1 MKPKLLIRLSMVF
14 ILVHLLGHT
23 IGHFTWKDSQGHPQ
37 REEVIRHMTEY
48 KFDFMGSNRSMGDYY
63 EGYSALL
70 LIKYLVFLLLLW
82 AIAGFAEHQ
91 PQTARKLL
99 APISL
104 GLIAFGIL
112 EFIYFFPFAASMS
125 LLAGLAAFLS
135 MFALKRLG

>member
-1 MKPKLLIRLSMVF
+1 MAMVF

-23 IGHFTWKDSQGHPQ
+23 IGHFTWKDSQGNPQ
-37 REEVIRHMTEY
+37 REEVVRQMTEH
-48 KFDFMGSNRSMGDYY
+48 KFDFMGANRSLGDYY

-82 AIAGFAEHQ
+82 AIAGFAEQQ

-104 GLIAFGIL
+104 GLIAFGVL
-112 EFIYFFPFAASMS
+112 EFVYFFPFAASMS
-125 LLAGLAAFLS
+125 GLAGLAAFFS
-135 MFALKRLG
+135 MFGLKRSS

>member
-1 MKPKLLIRLSMVF
+1 MAMIF
-14 ILVHLLGHT
+14 ILIHLLGHT
-23 IGHFTWKDSQGHPQ
+23 IGHFTWKDSQGNPQ
-37 REEVIRHMTEY
+37 REEVVRRMTEY
-48 KFDFMGSNRSMGDYY
+48 KFDFMGADRSLGDYY

-82 AIAGFAEHQ
+82 VIGDFAVHQ

-112 EFIYFFPFAASMS
+112 EFVYFFPFAASMS
-125 LLAGLAAFLS
+125 TLAGLATFLS
-135 MFALKRLG
+135 MFGLKRPN